1 MTLLSSIGRA
11 PTYTTVG
18 HGDIAMI
25 MYEDEDEL
33 MLNSAQYARSA
44 ASRPDDDVIILDR
57 SALDQARE
65 GLGGRDMGLGHS
77 CLVQHR
83 PIRFFSSHCGL
94 GDAHGTPVIKFNA

>member
-11 PTYTTVG
+11 RGYCN
-18 HGDIAMI
+18 D
-25 MYEDEDEL
+25 YEDEDEL